1 MSKGEFFKARLYI
14 TGIIAL
20 AIWSLLAWNN
30 FHGGI
35 PKHHILARK
44 DLPEISNIWGGI
56 LLPVLTWFL
65 LYRIQQRVFKEKDG
79 RPESADFPLS
89 ILYGFSSAL
98 LFGIVLSA
106 FFSFNYAD
114 IPGYMLLGVLILS
127 NFIPLYRSEYILGFV
142 LGMTFTFGAVLPT
155 LVGSRLA
162 LIAFLLYVFLHPA
175 ILWVRSKLM
184 KFVSSPGI
192 KIEGKVIFQ

>member
-1 MSKGEFFKARLYI
+1 MSIEKYFKARLYI
-14 TGIIAL
+14 TGIVTL

-65 LYRIQQRVFKEKDG
+65 LYRIQQRVFKEKH
-79 RPESADFPLS
+79 RRTESADFPLS
-89 ILYGFSSAL
+89 ILYGFAAAL
-98 LFGIVLSA
+98 LFGVMLSA

-114 IPGYMLLGVLILS
+114 IPGYMLLGALILS
-127 NFIPLYRSEYILGFV
+127 VFIPLYRSEYILGFV
-142 LGMTFTFGAVLPT
+142 LGMTYTFGAVLPT
-155 LVGSRLA
+155 LIGSILA
-162 LIAFLLYVFLHPA
+162 FIAFLLY
-175 ILWVRSKLM
+175 ILFRRPILFIRSKM
-184 KFVSSPGI
+184 VHFIPSPKDTKDG
-192 KIEGKVIFQ
+192 